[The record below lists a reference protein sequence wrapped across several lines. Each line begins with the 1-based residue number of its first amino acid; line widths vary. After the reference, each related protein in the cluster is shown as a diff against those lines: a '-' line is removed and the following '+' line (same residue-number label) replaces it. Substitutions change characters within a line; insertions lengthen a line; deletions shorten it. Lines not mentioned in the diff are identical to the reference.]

1 MIKISST
8 EQQLAKV
15 FKSQKFR
22 LSYPLFVT
30 TKAKSLIDEIIISS
44 IKRKMRLYD
53 FSKKIIN
60 AVRIA
65 NLNISLTTGEITFDV
80 ISDYKDSESRFDV
93 AKAREEGTKKHKTAP
108 VKKKANSWVVRGI
121 RFFSKGHWVRGIVE
135 SRIVKNTMIQN
146 MPHVQRL
153 LDEATAQR
161 FQVMTA

>member
-1 MIKISST
+1 M
-8 EQQLAKV
+8 
-15 FKSQKFR
+15 
-22 LSYPLFVT
+22 
-30 TKAKSLIDEIIISS
+30 LIDEIIISS
-44 IKRKMRLYD
+44 IKRKMRLYN

-60 AVRIA
+60 AVRIV

-80 ISDYKDSESRFDV
+80 ISDYKDPVSKFDV
-93 AKAREEGTKKHKTAP
+93 AKAREEGTKRHKLP
-108 VKKKANSWVVRGI
+108 KVKGRTYSWKVKAI

-135 SRIVKNTMIQN
+135 TRIIKNTMIQN